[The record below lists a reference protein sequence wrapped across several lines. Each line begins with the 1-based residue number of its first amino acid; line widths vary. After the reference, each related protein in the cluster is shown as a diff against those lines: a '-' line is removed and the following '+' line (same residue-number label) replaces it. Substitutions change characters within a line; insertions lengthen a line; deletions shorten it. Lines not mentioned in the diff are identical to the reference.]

1 MYTLII
7 KQKQT
12 KLTIIMSDL
21 MEICIMWSINLQTL
35 QKHPVW
41 HVMINQETIS
51 LLPVLD
57 RNIVSQSSSIYQVG
71 IGSCALLSFD

>member
-35 QKHPVW
+35 QKHAVW